1 MPDLGNLS
9 LSAALKLSHC
19 SSDDAVDTPVKTLTN
34 GFGSKPAFE
43 PRVLK
48 RTRGSL
54 DRVKK
59 PPTADKA
66 FQDRLKDPFLV
77 GAPKMFILR
86 ISTMPDLGNLSLSAT
101 FKLSHCSSYDALDAP
116 VKTLTN
122 DFGSKPAFEPRVLKR
137 TRGSLDRVKKPPTVD
152 KAFQDRLKDPFLVGA
167 PKMFILRISTMP
179 DLGNLSLSAAF
190 KLSHCSFDDALD
202 APVKTLTNG
211 FGSKPAFE
219 PRVLKRTR
227 GSLDRVKK
235 PPTADMA
242 FQDRL
247 KDPFLV
253 GAPKMVFFLTIFKL
267 LINGFDM

>member
-1 MPDLGNLS
+1 
-9 LSAALKLSHC
+9 
-19 SSDDAVDTPVKTLTN
+19 
-34 GFGSKPAFE
+34 
-43 PRVLK
+43 
-48 RTRGSL
+48 
-54 DRVKK
+54 
-59 PPTADKA
+59 
-66 FQDRLKDPFLV
+66 
-77 GAPKMFILR
+77 
-86 ISTMPDLGNLSLSAT
+86 
-101 FKLSHCSSYDALDAP
+101 
-116 VKTLTN
+116 
-122 DFGSKPAFEPRVLKR
+122 
-137 TRGSLDRVKKPPTVD
+137 
-152 KAFQDRLKDPFLVGA
+152 
-167 PKMFILRISTMP
+167 MP

-227 GSLDRVKK
+227 GSLDLVKK
-235 PPTADMA
+235 PPTADMT